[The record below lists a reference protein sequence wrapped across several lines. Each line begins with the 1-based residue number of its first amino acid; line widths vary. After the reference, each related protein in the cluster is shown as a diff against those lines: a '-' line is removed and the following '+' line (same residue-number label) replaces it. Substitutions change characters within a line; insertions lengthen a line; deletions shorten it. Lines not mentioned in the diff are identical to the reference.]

1 MCLPTRLTKHGF
13 PTVHELDLKA
23 TSKAEDATEGRKKQP
38 KKSLFAQQFESHG
51 PEYFGLELQTQAH
64 VTETSVRRDVVEPVK
79 LGVPKRREEEDITSW
94 SKESKQ
100 TWLKQSEN
108 VEKKSSEGLERVSH
122 GSICETE
129 FEKDGHVA
137 VGKVVGEESLQ
148 EGMEV
153 DGTPAQE
160 SSEGGTH
167 RLSSSLGR
175 HLGGKGDPLVR
186 EEFASEAS
194 RTWGR

>member
-23 TSKAEDATEGRKKQP
+23 TSKAEDATEGLSGRKKQA

-64 VTETSVRRDVVEPVK
+64 VAETSVRRDVVEPVK
-79 LGVPKRREEEDITSW
+79 LGVPRRREEEHTTSW
-94 SKESKQ
+94 SEESNQ
-100 TWLKQSEN
+100 TWLKQG
-108 VEKKSSEGLERVSH
+108 EKGDH
-122 GSICETE
+122 G
-129 FEKDGHVA
+129 A
-137 VGKVVGEESLQ
+137 VGKVVGEGSLQ

-153 DGTPAQE
+153 DCTPAQGR
-160 SSEGGTH
+160 SEGGTH
-167 RLSSSLGR
+167 GLPSSLGR
-175 HLGGKGDPLVR
+175 HPGGKGDPLVR